1 MVSSIPIP
9 DQAWRSVAEALL
21 IGLLVGAQREVAQ
34 PRQNRG
40 LRDFVLVALTGALC
54 ALVGHP
60 WLALV
65 TLPCL
70 VAVFVLLQP
79 RETEERGITTE
90 LAAIATFCLSYFA
103 ALPGIQ
109 NSDTVAIGL
118 TVVVVLFLEAKRSL
132 RKFFRET
139 ITETEFAATLRF
151 LALIF
156 VIYPILPEGRFGPFD
171 AIAPRLI
178 WKFVILVS
186 SISYVGYF
194 LRKFLGAERG
204 LLLAGVLGGLASTTA
219 ATAGF
224 ARDTREDPARLLD
237 YWRAATIA
245 NAIQFP
251 RVLAVVWVVAPDLAW
266 GAVPPLLGMT
276 AVGLLLAL
284 SLRPQNSFPQATTSL
299 KIRNPF
305 ELAPALKFGG
315 VFALVLLASR
325 WAAST
330 AQGFT
335 VIAASFLG
343 GLVDVDSVS
352 VSLGELL
359 CDGKLEPRL
368 AVGGLLLAVF
378 ANAIFKTGLA
388 FTSGNPSFGLR
399 VGASFGVMLAA
410 GAACLMFV

>member
-1 MVSSIPIP
+1 MSAIPIP
-9 DQAWRSVAEALL
+9 DPSWRSVAEALL

-70 VAVFVLLQP
+70 VAVFVLIQP

-103 ALPGIQ
+103 ALPGIR
-109 NSDTVAIGL
+109 NSDTLAIGL

-156 VIYPILPEGRFGPFD
+156 VIYPILPEGRFGPHQ

-186 SISYVGYF
+186 SISYLGYF

-224 ARDTREDPARLLD
+224 ARDARGDPARLRE
-237 YWRAATIA
+237 YWRAATLA

-251 RVLAVVWVVAPDLAW
+251 RLLAIVWVAAPGLAL
-266 GAVPPLLGMT
+266 GALPALLAMT
-276 AVGLLLAL
+276 AAGLLLSL
-284 SLRPQNSFPQATTSL
+284 SLRPAAAQREVPTSME
-299 KIRNPF
+299 IRNPF
-305 ELAPALKFGG
+305 ELTPALQFGA
-315 VFALVLLASR
+315 VFALVLMASR

-330 AQGFT
+330 AHGFT
-335 VIAASFLG
+335 VIATSFLG

-359 CDGKLEPRL
+359 RDGKLDPRF

-378 ANAIFKTGLA
+378 ANALFKTGLA
-388 FTSGNPSFGLR
+388 FTSGNAAFGGR
-399 VGASFGVMLAA
+399 VAVSFGVMLSA
-410 GAACLMFV
+410 GAACLLFV